1 MTTARISPLGESP
14 NTSKPAHVLVV
25 DDEESICSSLARFL
39 PTCGYQVHIALNAQD
54 ALKLL
59 EQHAFDVL
67 LTDLRLPD
75 MDGIELGRRF
85 KAQNPE
91 VIVILMTAFGTIDS
105 AVEAMRAGAFDYLL
119 KPFHCIDDVH
129 RKLALAME
137 HRRLARENIVL
148 REEKHALLGQVRT
161 KYKFENIVGH
171 SEPMQEVFR
180 LIEKVA
186 DSDSTILILGDS
198 GTGKELVARAI
209 HYNSRRRSNLL
220 VAVNCGAIPS
230 ELLESE
236 LFGHVRGAFTGAVS
250 SRMGRFQLADGG
262 TIFLDEIA
270 DMPVSLQVKILR
282 VLQEQEF
289 DPVGATKPLKVNVRV
304 IAATNQNLE
313 KAVREKRFREDLYYR
328 LNVIPIRLPPLRER
342 QDDIQL
348 VAQHFLDFF
357 NREKGKAVKGFSPDA
372 MHIMEQYDW
381 PGNVRELENTIESIV
396 IMKGQ
401 GEVMPED
408 LAERMKQ
415 RKVRLHAPFK
425 IDIPPS
431 GISFYDV
438 VQDFENDLIL
448 QALEKTR
455 WNKNKAAAL
464 LRLNRTTLVEK
475 IKKKQLD
482 RIGSADE

>member
-1 MTTARISPLGESP
+1 MTTARIGQSGESP
-14 NTSKPAHVLVV
+14 RPSKPAHVLVV

-39 PTCGYQVHIALNAQD
+39 PTCGYQVQVALNAQE
-54 ALKLL
+54 ALKLR
-59 EQHAFDVL
+59 EQYAFDVL

-75 MDGIELGRRF
+75 MDGITLGGQF
-85 KAQNPE
+85 KAQDPD
-91 VIVILMTAFGTIDS
+91 VIVILMTAFGTIES
-105 AVEAMRAGAFDYLL
+105 AVEAMRAGVDDYLV
-119 KPFHCIDDVH
+119 KPFRTIDNVH
-129 RKLALAME
+129 HKLALALE
-137 HRRLARENIVL
+137 HRRLTRENVVL
-148 REEKHALLGQVRT
+148 REEKRALLGQVRT

-209 HYNSRRRSNLL
+209 HYNSRRHNHPL

-236 LFGHVRGAFTGAVS
+236 LFGHMKGSFTGAVS
-250 SRMGRFQLADGG
+250 SRIGRFQLADGG
-262 TIFLDEIA
+262 TIFLDEIG
-270 DMPVSLQVKILR
+270 DMLPSLQVKILR
-282 VLQEQEF
+282 VLQEREF
-289 DPVGATKPLKVNVRV
+289 DPVGATKPVKVNVRV

-313 KAVREKRFREDLYYR
+313 KAVRDKRFREDLYYR
-328 LNVIPIRLPPLRER
+328 LNVIRIPLPPLRER
-342 QDDIQL
+342 REDIHVL
-348 VAQHFLDFF
+348 AQHFLEFY
-357 NREKGKAVKGFSPDA
+357 NREKEKAVKGFSEETLR
-372 MHIMEQYDW
+372 IMDEYDW
-381 PGNVRELENTIESIV
+381 PGNVRELENTIERIV
-396 IMKGQ
+396 IMKGE
-401 GEVMPED
+401 GEVTPED
-408 LAERMKQ
+408 LSDRMRRSKA
-415 RKVRLHAPFK
+415 RPCASFK

-431 GISFYDV
+431 GISFYDL
-438 VQDFENDLIL
+438 VQNFENDLIV

-482 RIGSADE
+482 RLGPADE